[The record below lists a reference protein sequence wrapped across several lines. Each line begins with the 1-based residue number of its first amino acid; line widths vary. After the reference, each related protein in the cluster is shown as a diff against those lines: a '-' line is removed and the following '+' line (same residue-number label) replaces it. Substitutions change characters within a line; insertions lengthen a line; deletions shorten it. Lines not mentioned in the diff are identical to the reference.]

1 VTIARL
7 FTARLNLLPLTI
19 DDAPAIQRMFQ
30 RWEILRWMD
39 GSIPWPYP
47 SDGAEAFLKGIALPA
62 MERGE
67 AWHWSIR
74 PKAEPGRLIG
84 VVSLT
89 DIPDDNRGFWL
100 DTEWQGQGLM
110 TEASKAATDYWFGVL
125 GRTHLRVPKA
135 ARNPAS
141 RRISERQGMRV
152 VRRFRKA
159 LVSGEQDMELWE
171 ISCDEWRSSHL
182 PPPGPKPVKP

>member
-1 VTIARL
+1 MTIAPL
-7 FTARLNLLPLTI
+7 ATARLHLLPLTL
-19 DDAPAIQRMFQ
+19 DDAPAIQRIFPK
-30 RWEILRWMD
+30 WEILRWMG

-47 SDGAEAFLKGIALPA
+47 ANGAKSFLKGIALPA
-62 MERGE
+62 MARGE

-74 PKAEPGRLIG
+74 PKSDIDRLIG
-84 VVSLT
+84 IISLG

-100 DTEWQGQGLM
+100 SPDWQGQGLM
-110 TEASKAATDYWFGVL
+110 TEASDAVTAYWFETL

-135 ARNPAS
+135 ANNPAS

-152 VRRFRKA
+152 IDRFRKT

-171 ISCDEWRSSHL
+171 ITRDEWRVSQHA
-182 PPPGPKPVKP
+182 PRA